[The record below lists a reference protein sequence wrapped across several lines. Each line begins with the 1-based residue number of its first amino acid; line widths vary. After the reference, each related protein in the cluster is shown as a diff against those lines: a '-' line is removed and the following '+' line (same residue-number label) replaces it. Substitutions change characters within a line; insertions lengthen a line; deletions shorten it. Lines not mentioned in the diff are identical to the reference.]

1 MRVRTLISTGTT
13 LRRGLNHARSAMITL
28 ALLIGLGAGIV
39 AALWIAGFL
48 LYASQHHNPLHAG
61 VWGWIDAVT
70 TWHQGGLPKQ
80 GRRLVA
86 AGVMGLLVAFGGPVL
101 AWWGIQK
108 QGGRRELYGSARF
121 ASEAD
126 VRRAGLL

>member
-1 MRVRTLISTGTT
+1 MRVRTLASTGTA
-13 LRRGLNHARSAMITL
+13 LRGVLNHARSAVITL
-28 ALLIGLGAGIV
+28 AVLIGLGAGMI

-48 LYASQHHNPLHAG
+48 LYASQHHNPLHVG
-61 VWGWIDAVT
+61 VWGWIDAVS
-70 TWHQGGLPKQ
+70 TWHQGGLPRQ

-86 AGVMGLLVAFGGPVL
+86 VGVMGLLVAFGGPVL
-101 AWWGIQK
+101 AWWAIQE

-121 ASEAD
+121 ANEAD